1 MICQWLCS
9 YTAEYVTIAPT
20 IGSGAGRVTTKP
32 KPTATS
38 VTSRSSGGGTTASGG
53 GTTASGGGT
62 TAPTGGSGGTTP
74 LNSGNY

>member
-53 GTTASGGGT
+53 GTTA
-62 TAPTGGSGGTTP
+62 PTGGSGGTTP